1 MMAPVNFIGL
11 RVLTLLLFLRT
22 GVALSL
28 GLFVWTLSTDLFL
41 GLPTMLALL
50 GPVWLG
56 GMCGGFV
63 CVLFSP
69 QQGLS
74 LAFVAGLLMAFGF
87 LLIRHGYLGLP
98 MGPNT
103 FVTLWPMWF
112 PPAYYVGA
120 YGYLLF
126 LHQSK

>member
-1 MMAPVNFIGL
+1 MKSVNFIGL

-28 GLFVWTLSTDLFL
+28 GLFVWTVSTELFL

-63 CVLFSP
+63 CV
-69 QQGLS
+69 
-74 LAFVAGLLMAFGF
+74 MAFGF
-87 LLIRHGYLGLP
+87 LLIRHGYLGMP
-98 MGPNT
+98 MGSDT

>member
-1 MMAPVNFIGL
+1 MKSVNFIGL

-28 GLFVWTLSTDLFL
+28 GLFVWTVSTELFL

-69 QQGLS
+69 RQGLS
-74 LAFVAGLLMAFGF
+74 LAFVAGVLMAFGF
-87 LLIRHGYLGLP
+87 LLIRH
-98 MGPNT
+98 
-103 FVTLWPMWF
+103 
-112 PPAYYVGA
+112 AYYVGA